1 MKYWYLELIEKGLNE
16 CTIIDERVKNR
27 FEESENED
35 IVFCRND
42 ENEMNF
48 DKIKLKTLKIDDDE
62 ISSTL
67 SNEIDQSSNEPMKTT
82 LMKRATSITNKFSDT
97 FTRLTTPTNHFNDN
111 SEQDLT
117 HLDQFHFPIQLFSKV
132 KSR

>member
-1 MKYWYLELIEKGLNE
+1 MIEKGLNE
-16 CTIIDERVKNR
+16 CTIIDERITNR

-42 ENEMNF
+42 ENEINF
-48 DKIKLKTLKIDDDE
+48 DKIKLKTLKIDEDE
-62 ISSTL
+62 ISSTI
-67 SNEIDQSSNEPMKTT
+67 SNEIDPSSNEPMKTT
-82 LMKRATSITNKFSDT
+82 LIKRATSITNKLSDT
-97 FTRLTTPTNHFNDN
+97 FNRLTTTTTNHLNEN

-132 KSR
+132 KFRLNFI